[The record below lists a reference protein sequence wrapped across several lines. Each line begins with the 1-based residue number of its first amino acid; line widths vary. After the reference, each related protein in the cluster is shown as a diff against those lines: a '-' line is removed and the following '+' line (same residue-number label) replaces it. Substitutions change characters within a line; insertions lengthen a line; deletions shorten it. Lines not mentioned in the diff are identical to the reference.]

1 MTVRLFEPIQIDK
14 LKLSNRIVIAPM
26 CQYSATTEGVMTDWH
41 TIHLGH
47 LALSGAGLL
56 IIEATSVEAVGRIS
70 PRDSGLYSD
79 ACERGLAR
87 VLEAVRANS
96 SMPIA
101 IQLAH
106 AGRKASHKVPWEG
119 SKQIRS
125 TESGGWR
132 TFAPSAVPFLPD
144 EEAPLALDRDG
155 LDRVKAAFKQ
165 AAQRSVRLG
174 LDAIEIHS
182 AHGYLLHEF
191 LSPLSNKRDDQYGG
205 SLQNRMRFPLEV
217 FDAMRAVIP
226 PNIPLGLRYSATDFA
241 EGGWDLEQTLAY
253 SRELKKR
260 GCSFFDVSG
269 GGTTPAQKIEL
280 KPGYQVPFAA
290 AVKRETGVPTMAVG
304 LITEAEQAEQIVA
317 SGQADMVALARG
329 MLYDARW
336 PWHAAAKLGAKV
348 KSPNQYLR
356 SAPREAHDLFLPTAA
371 G

>member
-14 LKLSNRIVIAPM
+14 LKLNNRIIIAPM
-26 CQYSATTEGVMTDWH
+26 CQYSATTDGVMTDWH

-47 LALSGAGLL
+47 LALSGAGMLF
-56 IIEATSVEAVGRIS
+56 IEASAVEAVGRIS
-70 PRDSGLYSD
+70 SRDSGLYSD

-87 VLEAVRANS
+87 VLDAVRANS

-106 AGRKASHKVPWEG
+106 AGRKASHRAPWEG
-119 SKQIRS
+119 SAQIRS
-125 TESGGWR
+125 TETGGWR
-132 TFAPSAVPFLPD
+132 TSAPSAVPFMPN
-144 EEAPLALDRDG
+144 EEAPIALDRDG
-155 LDRVKAAFKQ
+155 LDRVKAAFKS
-165 AAQRSVRLG
+165 AAQRAVRLG

-191 LSPLSNKRDDQYGG
+191 LSPLSNRRDDQYGG
-205 SLQNRMRFPLEV
+205 SLANRLRFPLEV
-217 FDAMRAVIP
+217 FEAMRAVIP
-226 PNIPLGLRYSATDFA
+226 PHIPLGLRYSASDYA
-241 EGGWDLEQTLAY
+241 EGGWDIEQTLAY
-253 SRELKKR
+253 SQELKKR
-260 GCSFFDVSG
+260 GCSFFDVSSG
-269 GGTTPAQKIEL
+269 GLTPNQKMQL
-280 KPGYQVPFAA
+280 GPGYQVPFAA

-304 LITEAEQAEQIVA
+304 LITEAEQAEQIIG

-356 SAPREAHDLFLPTAA
+356 AAPRSDLFLPAAA

>member
-1 MTVRLFEPIQIDK
+1 
-14 LKLSNRIVIAPM
+14 
-26 CQYSATTEGVMTDWH
+26 MTDWH

-56 IIEATSVEAVGRIS
+56 VIEATAVEAVGRIS

-79 ACERGLAR
+79 ACERGFAR
-87 VLEAVRANS
+87 VLAAVRANS
-96 SMPIA
+96 AMPIA
-101 IQLAH
+101 IQLGH

-119 SKQIRS
+119 SAQLRS
-125 TESGGWR
+125 TQTGGWR
-132 TFAPSAVPFLPD
+132 TYGPSAVSFMPD

-191 LSPLSNKRDDQYGG
+191 LSPFANKRDDQYGG
-205 SLQNRMRFPLEV
+205 SLPNRMRFPLEV
-217 FDAMRAVIP
+217 FDAMRAVMP
-226 PNIPLGLRYSATDFA
+226 PHIPLGVRYSATDFA

-253 SRELKKR
+253 SHELKKR

-269 GGTTPAQKIEL
+269 GGATPTQKIEL
-280 KPGYQVPFAA
+280 KPGYQVAFAA

-304 LITEAEQAEQIVA
+304 LITEAEQAEHIVA
-317 SGQADMVALARG
+317 SGEADMVALARG

-356 SAPREAHDLFLPTAA
+356 AAPRSDLFLPAAA

>member
-1 MTVRLFEPIQIDK
+1 MTVRLFEPIQLGK
-14 LKLSNRIVIAPM
+14 LQLSNRIIISPM

-56 IIEATSVEAVGRIS
+56 VIEASAVEAVGRIS

-87 VLEAVRANS
+87 VLDAVRANS
-96 SMPIA
+96 AMPIA

-106 AGRKASHKVPWEG
+106 AGRKASHRVPWEG
-119 SKQIRS
+119 SAQIRS

-132 TFAPSAVPFLPD
+132 SFAPSAVSFAPH

-155 LDRVKAAFKQ
+155 LDRVKSAFKT
-165 AAQRSVRLG
+165 AAQRAVRLG

-205 SLQNRMRFPLEV
+205 SLQNRLRFPLEV

-226 PNIPLGLRYSATDFA
+226 PHVPLGLRFSATDFF

-253 SRELKKR
+253 SHELKKR

-269 GGTTPAQKIEL
+269 GGTTPNQKIEL

-304 LITEAEQAEQIVA
+304 LITEAEQAEQIVS

-336 PWHAAAKLGAKV
+336 PWHAAARLGAKV

-356 SAPREAHDLFLPTAA
+356 AAPREAHDLFLPVAA

>member
-1 MTVRLFEPIQIDK
+1 MLTV
-14 LKLSNRIVIAPM
+14 
-26 CQYSATTEGVMTDWH
+26 
-41 TIHLGH
+41 
-47 LALSGAGLL
+47 
-56 IIEATSVEAVGRIS
+56 EATAVEPEGRIS
-70 PRDSGLYSD
+70 VRDLGLWSD
-79 ACERGLAR
+79 DTEAALAR
-87 VLEAVRANS
+87 TLESVRRWS
-96 SMPIA
+96 DIPIA

-106 AGRKASHKVPWEG
+106 AGRKASTRVPWEG
-119 SKQIRS
+119 SAQLRS
-125 TESGGWR
+125 TQTGGWR
-132 TFAPSAVPFLPD
+132 TYAPSAVPFMPD
-144 EEAPLALDRDG
+144 EEAPLTLDRDG

-191 LSPLSNKRDDQYGG
+191 LSPFANKRDDQFGG

-226 PNIPLGLRYSATDFA
+226 PHIPLGVRYSASDFA

-253 SRELKKR
+253 SHELKKR

-269 GGTTPAQKIEL
+269 GGATPTQKIEL
-280 KPGYQVPFAA
+280 KPGYQVSFAA

-317 SGQADMVALARG
+317 SGEADMVALARG

-356 SAPREAHDLFLPTAA
+356 SAPRSDLFLPAAA